1 MFLVGSR
8 GPYRS
13 ILSGPT
19 GSSGPI
25 WTGLNFPERSL
36 LKQKPAREIRAGFA

>member
-1 MFLVGSR
+1 LLFSPAFLHKLLVEA
-8 GPYRS
+8 GPVRS

-25 WTGLNFPERSL
+25 WTGP
-36 LKQKPAREIRAGFA
+36 